1 MFYKTPYK
9 NNNQLSIWCISP
21 GGQGSTACR
30 DLTAASLPGL
40 TSYLKGEVQGK
51 EDQRLHH
58 TGIPLQKTGCAHVW
72 PQWYSHCMGTANQC
86 HAIFCHLLYTL
97 NGTHSR

>member
-58 TGIPLQKTGCAHVW
+58 TGIPFPKNRLCKRVATVVVTAWVQQINAM
-72 PQWYSHCMGTANQC
+72 QYS
-86 HAIFCHLLYTL
+86 AIYC
-97 NGTHSR
+97 TH